1 MLLNT
6 DNCDVGTNKSFSFFL
21 VSLMKCNQDEV
32 HLLEQVELID
42 LIELQHNLT
51 HHRFGRPEYRLDTLS
66 LARNPTSI
74 R

>member
-1 MLLNT
+1 
-6 DNCDVGTNKSFSFFL
+6 
-21 VSLMKCNQDEV
+21 MKCNQDEV